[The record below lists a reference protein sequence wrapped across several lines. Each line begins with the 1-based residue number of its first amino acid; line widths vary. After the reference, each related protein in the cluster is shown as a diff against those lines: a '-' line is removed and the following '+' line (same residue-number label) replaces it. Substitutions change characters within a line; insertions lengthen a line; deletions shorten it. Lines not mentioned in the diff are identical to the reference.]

1 MWYRRSDHREEGSFM
16 EEAGAR
22 WLRVED
28 GHSRHRA
35 QPLREGT
42 EAAGTQGC
50 INLANPYSS
59 WEIRIWLEISVFQT
73 KHRVNRREVFQLEGC
88 AQRVE
93 AHLKLYPPAIL
104 LPSSPKHTASML

>member
-1 MWYRRSDHREEGSFM
+1 MWYRRSGRREEGSFM
-16 EEAGAR
+16 EEVGAR

-28 GHSRHRA
+28 GHSRHGA

-42 EAAGTQGC
+42 EATGTQGC

-73 KHRVNRREVFQLEGC
+73 KHRINRREVFQLKGC
-88 AQRVE
+88 ARRVE